1 MSRVITRAEQTAI
14 NRTREPLQLQGQR
27 LAEHRL
33 SGSSDEE
40 RFGRLR
46 VVPAADRQAEA
57 AHAAQADRF
66 RMPGGGLEPTRDVK
80 GIAGR
85 LPPRTA
91 VIYVI
96 MNEPQRVR
104 PLPRAGLGEHFAVR
118 VD

>member
-1 MSRVITRAEQTAI
+1 MSRVIACAEQTAI

-33 SGSSDEE
+33 SGSSDDD
-40 RFGRLR
+40 RFSRLR
-46 VVPAADRQAEA
+46 VVPASDRQTET
-57 AHAAQADRF
+57 AHTARTDSF
-66 RMPGGGLEPTRDVK
+66 RLPGGGLDPTRDVK

-91 VIYVI
+91 VVNVI

-104 PLPRAGLGEHFAVR
+104 PLPWAGNE
-118 VD
+118 